1 MDLTYQNLS
10 DAGSSIST
18 IARNILGAQARTK
31 DVFEIMQAV
40 ATSPN
45 LKHVWEVTVANGD
58 LFQAAVG
65 GKPFKV
71 VARPAVHDSKGKVI
85 CYVVVTDPV
94 SNEAGEVARF
104 LVTSSGEI
112 QYANGEMMHSASG
125 DEAAAL
131 LLANITA
138 LVLAPRPE

>member
-1 MDLTYQNLS
+1 MDLTYQNLG

-18 IARNILGAQARTK
+18 IARNILGAQVKTK
-31 DVFEIMQAV
+31 DIFDVMQAV
-40 ATSPN
+40 AKSPN

-58 LFQAAVG
+58 LFQAAVAG
-65 GKPFKV
+65 NPFRI
-71 VARPAVHDSKGKVI
+71 VARPAVHGSKGKVI

-94 SNEAGEVARF
+94 SNEASEVGRF

-112 QYANGEMMHSASG
+112 QYANGEVMHSSSD